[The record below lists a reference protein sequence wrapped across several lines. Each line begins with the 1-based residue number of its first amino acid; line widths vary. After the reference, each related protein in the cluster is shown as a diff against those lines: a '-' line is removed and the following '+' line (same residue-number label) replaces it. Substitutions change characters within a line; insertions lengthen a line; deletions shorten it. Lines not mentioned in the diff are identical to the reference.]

1 MDVKQG
7 RNAYSEDDNFDE
19 AIPIQIRKQRTT
31 EAYKEKMNEYIET
44 IDKNDNIQIVLQR
57 TKWRPIYEVTDE
69 DYIKNS
75 HIFTDDFIR

>member
-1 MDVKQG
+1 
-7 RNAYSEDDNFDE
+7 
-19 AIPIQIRKQRTT
+19 
-31 EAYKEKMNEYIET
+31 MNEYIET

-57 TKWRPIYEVTDE
+57 TKWRPIYEVADE